1 LIKPEIGA
9 PGASVSAIA
18 GTGTGEGPFG
28 GTSGAAPMVSGS
40 AALVLQG
47 FGGTQATAKGPSSG
61 NGLGLGLTPVEVKAL
76 LMNNAYTEIVNDALL
91 GTLAPITRIGGG
103 EVRVDRALSAPVVAW
118 DRDVPS
124 GSLSFGFVNVADD
137 VVTITKTVKIRNLD
151 NKKHSYTITPT
162 FRFADDVTNGAVSV
176 SAPAKV
182 DLKTGKGIFTYFD
195 VTLTIDGAKLR
206 GNYMNSGS
214 NGANPATL
222 TTNEYDGYLVL
233 DDGSHTLQIPWHVLP
248 RKDARVVPDT
258 KVLVPGSFPQVIGL
272 DNTGVGTA
280 QNDAYALLAASEQ
293 VPVGGIGE
301 QSPNPDIRA
310 VGINT
315 FPVPAGFCSAS
326 PSFLW
331 VFAINTWETQQH
343 LLPVSHQVWLDTNQ
357 DGTDDY
363 VVLNRDASGLGTIT
377 DGRQLAWVLNLATGS
392 ASAFFYAEHAT
403 NTGNTALTICGEQ
416 IGMNAA
422 NMLVTQVNM
431 DVVTQ
436 DFYYGGPGDEVLGL
450 TVTPLGEQFYGVA
463 NDVAGFSYD
472 PAGLAVYDFG
482 PFEGNT
488 REAGLMLFTNG
499 DRGAGI
505 RGGATHFTEALL
517 FIAP

>member
-1 LIKPEIGA
+1 
-9 PGASVSAIA
+9 
-18 GTGTGEGPFG
+18 
-28 GTSGAAPMVSGS
+28 
-40 AALVLQG
+40 
-47 FGGTQATAKGPSSG
+47 
-61 NGLGLGLTPVEVKAL
+61 
-76 LMNNAYTEIVNDALL
+76 
-91 GTLAPITRIGGG
+91 
-103 EVRVDRALSAPVVAW
+103 
-118 DRDVPS
+118 
-124 GSLSFGFVNVADD
+124 
-137 VVTITKTVKIRNLD
+137 
-151 NKKHSYTITPT
+151 
-162 FRFADDVTNGAVSV
+162 
-176 SAPAKV
+176 
-182 DLKTGKGIFTYFD
+182 
-195 VTLTIDGAKLR
+195 
-206 GNYMNSGS
+206 
-214 NGANPATL
+214 
-222 TTNEYDGYLVL
+222 
-233 DDGSHTLQIPWHVLP
+233 
-248 RKDARVVPDT
+248 
-258 KVLVPGSFPQVIGL
+258 
-272 DNTGVGTA
+272 
-280 QNDAYALLAASEQ
+280 
-293 VPVGGIGE
+293 
-301 QSPNPDIRA
+301 
-310 VGINT
+310 
-315 FPVPAGFCSAS
+315 
-326 PSFLW
+326 LW

-488 REAGLMLFTNG
+488 REAGLILFTNG